1 MTKPVAGALVA
12 GLFALALS
20 GAAHAQTQALS
31 GSDVETLLRGK
42 TFNTEDFGGTG
53 QITWNADG
61 TLAVN
66 IRRPD
71 GSTVQDT
78 GTYHFDGHGY
88 CSTWRVLRT
97 TERCFTLARTGANT
111 FTILNLDGSVD
122 SRLTS
127 R

>member
-1 MTKPVAGALVA
+1 MTKPVAGALIA

-20 GAAHAQTQALS
+20 GAAHAQALS
-31 GSDVETLLRGK
+31 GADVETLLRGK

-53 QITWNADG
+53 TITWNADN
-61 TLAVN
+61 TIAVN

-78 GTYHFDGHGY
+78 GTYRFDGHGY

-111 FTILNLDGSVD
+111 FNILNTDGSVD
-122 SRLTS
+122 SRLTA